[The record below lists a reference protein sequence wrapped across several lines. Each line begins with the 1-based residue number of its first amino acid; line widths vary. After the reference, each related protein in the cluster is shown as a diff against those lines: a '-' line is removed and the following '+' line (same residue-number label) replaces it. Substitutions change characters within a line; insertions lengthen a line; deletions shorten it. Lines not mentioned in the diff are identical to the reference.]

1 MPAGKRPMQ
10 PWSHQGQEEGL
21 RYPCPSW
28 CIIPRDG
35 AGIYKL
41 QQLFLFLSL
50 SGSEGDRGRVAF
62 VCRRKSVPISI
73 QAVNSLIH
81 RLVSFLYVRI
91 HCRRSHASAR

>member
-10 PWSHQGQEEGL
+10 PWSHQGQEEEL
-21 RYPCPSW
+21 RDPCPSW

-50 SGSEGDRGRVAF
+50 SGSEW
-62 VCRRKSVPISI
+62 
-73 QAVNSLIH
+73 
-81 RLVSFLYVRI
+81 
-91 HCRRSHASAR
+91 

>member
-21 RYPCPSW
+21 RDPCPSW

-41 QQLFLFLSL
+41 QQLFPFLSL
-50 SGSEGDRGRVAF
+50 SGSEGDRGRVAV
-62 VCRRKSVPISI
+62 VCRRKSVQSPYK
-73 QAVNSLIH
+73 QLTH
-81 RLVSFLYVRI
+81 
-91 HCRRSHASAR
+91 

>member
-21 RYPCPSW
+21 RDPCPSW

-35 AGIYKL
+35 AEIYKL

-62 VCRRKSVPISI
+62 VHRRKAYQPPRKQSWFTNLSVGKLFYGIKI
-73 QAVNSLIH
+73 
-81 RLVSFLYVRI
+81 
-91 HCRRSHASAR
+91 RRRNHTSAR

>member
-1 MPAGKRPMQ
+1 MPAGKRPVQ
-10 PWSHQGQEEGL
+10 SWSHQGQDEGL
-21 RYPCPSW
+21 LDPCPSW
-28 CIIPRDG
+28 CIIPRDS
-35 AGIYKL
+35 AEIYKL

>member
-21 RYPCPSW
+21 RDPCPSW

-35 AGIYKL
+35 AEIYKL

-50 SGSEGDRGRVAF
+50 SGSEW
-62 VCRRKSVPISI
+62 
-73 QAVNSLIH
+73 
-81 RLVSFLYVRI
+81 
-91 HCRRSHASAR
+91 

>member
-1 MPAGKRPMQ
+1 MPAGKRPVQ
-10 PWSHQGQEEGL
+10 PWSHQGQEEAL
-21 RYPCPSW
+21 RDPCPSW

-50 SGSEGDRGRVAF
+50 SGSEGDKGRVAF

-81 RLVSFLYVRI
+81 QLVSFFICQNSL
-91 HCRRSHASAR
+91 SP

>member
-1 MPAGKRPMQ
+1 MPAGKRPVQ
-10 PWSHQGQEEGL
+10 SWSHQGQEEAL
-21 RYPCPSW
+21 RDPCPSW

-62 VCRRKSVPISI
+62 VRRRKSVPTLTQTELVHRFICW
-73 QAVNSLIH
+73 QAFLRYQNS
-81 RLVSFLYVRI
+81 SP
-91 HCRRSHASAR
+91 